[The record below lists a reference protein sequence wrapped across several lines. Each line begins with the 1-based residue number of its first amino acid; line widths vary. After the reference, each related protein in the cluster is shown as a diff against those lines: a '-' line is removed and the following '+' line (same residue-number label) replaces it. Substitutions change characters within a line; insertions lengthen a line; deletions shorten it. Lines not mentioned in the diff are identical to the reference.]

1 MANRISEAAALQA
14 VEIYKRCPIAT
25 SVRLEPTGHGYAIV
39 LTPVYAGDQ
48 LPFEGTPSAPQTLT
62 DLGVDLG

>member
-39 LTPVYAGDQ
+39 LTPVYAGEQ
-48 LPFEGTPSAPQTLT
+48 LPLGTPSAPQTLT
-62 DLGVDLG
+62 DLGVELG